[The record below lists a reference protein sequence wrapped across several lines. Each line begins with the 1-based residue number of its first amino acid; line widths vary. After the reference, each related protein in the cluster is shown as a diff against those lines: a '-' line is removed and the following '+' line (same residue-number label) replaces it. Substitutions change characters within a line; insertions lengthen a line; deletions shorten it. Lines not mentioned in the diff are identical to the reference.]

1 VSRLIGKRPCT
12 EAAVAYIRV
21 STDKQEISPEVQLE
35 RIEAYCAM
43 KGLQLIEVIS
53 ERVSARSKPLNKRP
67 EGSKIQVLIASG
79 VSHVVALKLDRIFR
93 NAADALVT
101 VRAWTDAGIALH
113 LVDMA
118 GISLD
123 TNSSMGTLFLTML
136 AAFGEFEANVIRER
150 TAAALRHKKAHG
162 KVYNHVPYGFA
173 RDGDALVP
181 LAEEQAIVGRI
192 QALRANGW
200 PLRRIAEALNGE
212 GVPTKQ
218 SGRWFP
224 QTVSDILKNTLHQA
238 AAVAA

>member
-1 VSRLIGKRPCT
+1 VSRLVGRKPCT
-12 EAAVAYIRV
+12 TAAVAYIRV

-35 RIEAYCAM
+35 RIKAYCAM

-53 ERVSARSKPLNKRP
+53 ERVSARSKPLSKRP
-67 EGSKIQVLIASG
+67 EGSKIQALITSG
-79 VSHVVALKLDRIFR
+79 VSHVVAVKLDRIFR
-93 NAADALVT
+93 SAADALVT

-150 TAAALRHKKAHG
+150 TAAALRYKKAHG
-162 KVYNHVPYGFA
+162 KVYNHVPYGFTS
-173 RDGDALVP
+173 DGDLLVP
-181 LAEEQAIVGRI
+181 LAGEQAIVGRI

-200 PLRRIAEALNGE
+200 PLRRIAEALNSDR
-212 GVPTKQ
+212 VPTKQ
-218 SGRWFP
+218 GGRWFP
-224 QTVSDILKNTLHQA
+224 QTVKDILRNTLHEA
-238 AAVAA
+238 AAAAA